1 MQKAKLVVVGE
12 GPSRALME
20 GAIREASL
28 QSRVALLGSRND
40 VPDMLRMMDV
50 FVLPSLAE
58 GISNT
63 ILEAMATGIPVIA
76 TRVGGNADLVEDG
89 RTGRLVNAGD
99 WNAMAE
105 HIIAYASDSETTV
118 RHGQAARKRAEQE
131 FGLDAMVQNY
141 ASLYDRLTGQGNQV
155 CAGDRL
161 RSTS

>member
-1 MQKAKLVVVGE
+1 MQNAKLLLVGE
-12 GPSRALME
+12 GPSRALIE
-20 GAIREASL
+20 GAIDQASL
-28 QSRVALLGSRND
+28 RSRVTLLGSRSD
-40 VPDMLRMMDV
+40 VPDMLRRMDV

-76 TRVGGNADLVEDG
+76 TRVGGNADLVEDD
-89 RTGRLVNAGD
+89 RTGRLVDAGD

-105 HIIAYASDSETTV
+105 HIVAYASDSNRTA

-141 ASLYDRLTGQGNQV
+141 VSLYDRLTGRDNHLYAGN
-155 CAGDRL
+155 RL
-161 RSTS
+161 RSMS